1 MLPQMLKTLLLLST
15 RHCSTAQPLSF
26 TSAMKRRQLIRT
38 AGAGILATVGTLL
51 SKDHPPA
58 IAQSTNSLK
67 VEWLG
72 HSAFLFSG
80 SGVRVL
86 ANPFRTIGC
95 TKGYRLPKVS
105 ADIVLI
111 SSQLWDEG
119 AAEGLPGNP
128 KVLFEPGDY
137 EISGLKIQGVG
148 APHDRQGGR
157 RFWQNVAWRWRQG
170 GIRIVHMGGAAS
182 PITQEQ
188 KILFGSPDL
197 ALIPVGGGAK
207 NYDPQEAKAAMTVL
221 NPRIMVPTQYLT
233 AAADKNSCD
242 LDPVKAF
249 IDQLQDINVSFLQ
262 GNQLILR
269 PQDLPKSGTLVRVF
283 NERSLLA

>member
-1 MLPQMLKTLLLLST
+1 
-15 RHCSTAQPLSF
+15 
-26 TSAMKRRQLIRT
+26 MKRRHLIRT

-51 SKDHPPA
+51 SKDQPAA
-58 IAQSTNSLK
+58 IAQSANSLQ
-67 VEWLG
+67 VQWLG

-80 SGVRVL
+80 SGVKVL

-95 TKGYRLPKVS
+95 TKGYRLPKVN

-128 KVLFEPGDY
+128 KILFEPGDF
-137 EISGLKIQGVG
+137 ELNGLKFQGVS

-157 RFWQNVAWRWRQG
+157 RFGQNVAWRWRQG

-197 ALIPVGGGAK
+197 ALIPVGGGPK
-207 NYDPQEAKAAMTVL
+207 NYDPQEAKAAMEML
-221 NPRIMVPTQYLT
+221 NPRIMIPTQYLT
-233 AAADKNSCD
+233 AAADKSNCD
-242 LDPVKAF
+242 LSPVKAF
-249 IDQLQDINVSFLQ
+249 LDQLQNMNISFLK

-283 NERSLLA
+283 NEQSVLA

>member
-1 MLPQMLKTLLLLST
+1 
-15 RHCSTAQPLSF
+15 
-26 TSAMKRRQLIRT
+26 MKRRQLIRT
-38 AGAGILATVGTLL
+38 AGAGILATVGTVL
-51 SKDHPPA
+51 SKNQPPA
-58 IAQSTNSLK
+58 IAQAANSLT

-86 ANPFRTIGC
+86 ANPFRAIGC
-95 TKGYRLPKVS
+95 TKGYRLPKVK
-105 ADIVLI
+105 ADVVLL

-128 KVLFEPGDY
+128 KILFEPGDY

-157 RFWQNVAWRWRQG
+157 RFGQNVAWRWRQG

-182 PITQEQ
+182 AITQEQ

-197 ALIPVGGGAK
+197 ALIPVGGGPK
-207 NYDPQEAKAAMTVL
+207 NYDPQEAKAAMTLL

-233 AAADKNSCD
+233 AAADKSNCELS
-242 LDPVKAF
+242 PVKAF
-249 IDQLQDINVSFLQ
+249 LDQLQNMNISFVS
-262 GNQLILR
+262 GNQLVLR
-269 PQDLPKSGTLVRVF
+269 PQDLPKGGTLIRVF
-283 NERSLLA
+283 NNQGI